1 MLLRFPVD
9 PHRFLSRLNT
19 ATAPGELRRVERV
32 LATSRLFLATS
43 FLAAMYVVPTEPGH
57 YPPLVYLLL
66 FLYLIH
72 SFVVM
77 ILARVRFRP
86 TLAFR
91 LFVHGADIAW
101 PTVVSLY
108 TREVISPFF
117 LFFLFVLL
125 EAAYRW
131 GLWETL
137 ATSAAS
143 VALLAVENAVARS
156 VRLPAAF
163 HIHPEFNRLLLSA
176 AYLLSMGLLIGYLAE
191 NEKQLRAEKATLSRI
206 LAMARVDIGLSASL
220 EQIFRELMQLFGA
233 STAMLAVEESHSARL
248 SGCEARSL
256 PDSEI
261 EFRWLPPAELSRE
274 AYLFPAAAH
283 TWFAARNGRSVRLL
297 AIDASG
303 SRLRKLE
310 PDFLN
315 PLLAARQFHSLLAV
329 SLATSE
335 EWSGRLYLFD
345 PTLAG
350 DREEALRFLQDLVR
364 QVGLAVS
371 NVYLLARL
379 RQRAGAIERA
389 RVAREL
395 HDGAVQSLIS
405 VEMQLDV
412 LRRRAAQQ
420 PGEIVPELGRIQ
432 QILREEVLKLRDL
445 MQKMKPLVVD
455 SKTLVAL
462 LENTVSKFQRETGIS
477 ARFTCEEM
485 KLDLPSKV
493 CRELARILQEGLVN
507 VRKHSRA
514 RHVIV
519 QLRAAADA
527 YQLAIQD
534 DGVGFEFSGRL
545 SQAELDDQHKGP
557 LVIRER
563 TRSIE
568 GELTVESIPGHGSR
582 LEVMVPRKSR
592 VAYA

>member
-1 MLLRFPVD
+1 MRFALD
-9 PHRFLSRLNT
+9 PHRFLLRLQRAST
-19 ATAPGELRRVERV
+19 PDELRRVERV
-32 LATSRLFLATS
+32 LATTRLFLVTS
-43 FLAAMYVVPTEPGH
+43 FLAAMYVFPTEPGH
-57 YPPLVYLLL
+57 YPPLVYMLL

-77 ILARVRFRP
+77 VLARIRVRP
-86 TLAFR
+86 TLPFR
-91 LFVHGADIAW
+91 LFVQGADIVW

-108 TREVISPFF
+108 TKEVISPFF

-137 ATSAAS
+137 ATSGAS
-143 VALLAVENAVARS
+143 IALLALENAVADW

-163 HIHPEFNRLLLSA
+163 QIYPEFNRLLLSA
-176 AYLLSMGLLIGYLAE
+176 AYLLSMGVLIGYLAE
-191 NEKQLRAEKATLSRI
+191 NEKQLRAEKATVSRI
-206 LAMARVDIGLSASL
+206 LAMARVDLGLTGSL
-220 EQIFRELMQLFGA
+220 QQIFRELLQLFGA
-233 STAMLAVEESHSARL
+233 SSAMLAVEESHSARI
-248 SGCEARSL
+248 SGCEATSL
-256 PDSEI
+256 SDGEV
-261 EFRWLPPAELSRE
+261 EFRWLAPAEVSRE
-274 AYLFPAAAH
+274 AYLFAADAH
-283 TWFAARNGRSVRLL
+283 TWFAARSGHNLRLF

-310 PDFLN
+310 PDFLK
-315 PLLAARQFHSLLAV
+315 PLLAARQFRSLLAV
-329 SLATSE
+329 SLATTE

-350 DREEALRFLQDLVR
+350 NREEALRFLQELVR

-405 VEMQLDV
+405 VEMQVDV

-420 PGEIVPELGRIQ
+420 PGQVVPELGRIQ
-432 QILREEVLKLRDL
+432 QILREEALKLRDL
-445 MQKMKPLVVD
+445 MQQMKPLVVD
-455 SKTLVAL
+455 SKTLVAF

-477 ARFTCEEM
+477 ARFTCEEV
-485 KLDLPSKV
+485 KLDLPSKI
-493 CRELARILQEGLVN
+493 CRELARILQEALVN

-514 RHVIV
+514 GHVVV
-519 QLRAAADA
+519 QLRDA
-527 YQLAIQD
+527 GEDYRLVIQD

-545 SQAELDDQHKGP
+545 STTEMETQHKGP
-557 LVIRER
+557 VVIRER

-568 GELTVESIPGHGSR
+568 GELTVESVPGRGSR
-582 LEVMVPRKSR
+582 LEVVVPRKSHA
-592 VAYA
+592 AYA

>member
-1 MLLRFPVD
+1 MRFALD
-9 PHRFLSRLNT
+9 PHRFLLRLQPAST
-19 ATAPGELRRVERV
+19 PDELRRVERV
-32 LATSRLFLATS
+32 LATTRLFLVTS
-43 FLAAMYVVPTEPGH
+43 FLAAMYVFPTEPGH

-77 ILARVRFRP
+77 VLARIRVRP
-86 TLAFR
+86 TLPFR
-91 LFVHGADIAW
+91 LFVQGADIVW

-108 TREVISPFF
+108 TKEVISPFF

-137 ATSAAS
+137 ATSGAS
-143 VALLAVENAVARS
+143 IALLALENAVADW

-163 HIHPEFNRLLLSA
+163 QIYPEFNRLLLSA
-176 AYLLSMGLLIGYLAE
+176 AYLLSMGVLIGYLAE
-191 NEKQLRAEKATLSRI
+191 NEKQLRAEKATVSRI
-206 LAMARVDIGLSASL
+206 LAMARVDLGLTGSL
-220 EQIFRELMQLFGA
+220 QQIFRELLQLFGA
-233 STAMLAVEESHSARL
+233 SSAMLAVEESHSARI
-248 SGCEARSL
+248 SGCEATSL
-256 PDSEI
+256 SDGEI
-261 EFRWLPPAELSRE
+261 EFRWLAPAEVSRE
-274 AYLFPAAAH
+274 AYLFPADAH
-283 TWFAARNGRSVRLL
+283 TWFAARNNHNLRLF

-310 PDFLN
+310 PDFLK
-315 PLLAARQFHSLLAV
+315 PLLAARQFRSLLAV
-329 SLATSE
+329 SLATTE

-350 DREEALRFLQDLVR
+350 NREEALRFLQELVR

-405 VEMQLDV
+405 VEMQVDV

-420 PGEIVPELGRIQ
+420 PGQVVPELGRIQ
-432 QILREEVLKLRDL
+432 QILREEALKLRDL
-445 MQKMKPLVVD
+445 MQQMKPLVVD
-455 SKTLVAL
+455 SKTLVAF
-462 LENTVSKFQRETGIS
+462 LENAVSKFQRETGIS
-477 ARFTCEEM
+477 ARFTCEEAT
-485 KLDLPSKV
+485 LDLPSKV
-493 CRELARILQEGLVN
+493 CRELARILQEALVN

-514 RHVIV
+514 GHVVV
-519 QLRAAADA
+519 QLRAAGDD
-527 YQLAIQD
+527 YRLVIQD

-545 SQAELDDQHKGP
+545 STTEMENQHKGP
-557 LVIRER
+557 VVIRER

-568 GELTVESIPGHGSR
+568 GELTVESVPGRGSR
-582 LEVMVPRKSR
+582 LEVVVPRKSR
-592 VAYA
+592 AAYA

>member
-1 MLLRFPVD
+1 MRFALD
-9 PHRFLSRLNT
+9 PHRFLSRLQRG
-19 ATAPGELRRVERV
+19 TAPGELWRIERV

-77 ILARVRFRP
+77 ILARVRLRP
-86 TLAFR
+86 TLPFR
-91 LFVHGADIAW
+91 LFVHGADILW

-143 VALLAVENAVARS
+143 IALLATENAVAQL

-163 HIHPEFNRLLLSA
+163 QIHPELNRLLLSA

-191 NEKQLRAEKATLSRI
+191 NEKQLRAEKATVSRI
-206 LAMARVDIGLSASL
+206 LAMARVDVGLTGSL
-220 EQIFRELMQLFGA
+220 QQILRELMQLFGA
-233 STAMLAVEESHSARL
+233 VSATLAVEESHSTRI
-248 SGCEARSL
+248 SGCEAKIL
-256 PDSEI
+256 PEREI
-261 EFRWLPPAELSRE
+261 EFRWLAPAEISRE
-274 AYLFPAAAH
+274 AYLFPADAH
-283 TWFAARNGRSVRLL
+283 TWFAARHRGNLRLL
-297 AIDASG
+297 AIDAAG

-310 PDFLN
+310 PGFLN
-315 PLLAARQFHSLLAV
+315 PLLAARPFRSLLAV
-329 SLATSE
+329 SLATTE

-350 DREEALRFLQDLVR
+350 DREEALRFLQDLLR

-405 VEMQLDV
+405 VEMQVDV
-412 LRRRAAQQ
+412 LRRQAANQ
-420 PGEIVPELGRIQ
+420 PGELVPELGRIQ

-445 MQKMKPLVVD
+445 MQQMKPLVVD
-455 SKTLVAL
+455 SKTLVAF

-477 ARFTCEEM
+477 AIFTCEDM
-485 KLDLPSKV
+485 KLDLPSKQ
-493 CRELARILQEGLVN
+493 CRELARILQEALVN

-514 RHVIV
+514 QHVVV
-519 QLRAAADA
+519 QLRPAGDD
-527 YQLAIQD
+527 YQLTIQD
-534 DGVGFEFSGRL
+534 DGVGFEFAGRL
-545 SQAELDDQHKGP
+545 SQTELENQHKGP
-557 LVIRER
+557 VVIRER

-568 GELTVESIPGHGSR
+568 GELTVESLPGHGSC
-582 LEVMVPRKSR
+582 LEVVIPRKSR
-592 VAYA
+592 AAYA